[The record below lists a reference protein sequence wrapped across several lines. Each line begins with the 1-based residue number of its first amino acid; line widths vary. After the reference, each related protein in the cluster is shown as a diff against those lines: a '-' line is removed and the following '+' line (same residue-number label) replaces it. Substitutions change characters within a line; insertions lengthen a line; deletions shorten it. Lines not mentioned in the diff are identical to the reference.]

1 MLELLKIKR
10 DINWLID
17 QIKCLIRKSDL
28 DSPLSATEWSANHS
42 TITGNPYIVD
52 CFVWFEGK
60 VYKSL
65 INNNIYPPTNATYWA
80 NLGLGHLLLEEQT
93 DWNATTG
100 RALLKNKP
108 NLSQYALDSNVVHK
122 TGNETIAGRK
132 TFTDN
137 ITLLGDSKIISVTS
151 ADNETGFANIGI
163 DETGMPYFQLG
174 TSANENTAVIRAD
187 NINTNSTYQLP
198 NSNGTIALD
207 ENLVHKTGNETIDG
221 VKSFNSTPKFNS
233 GSINIFDDPAS
244 GYASINVADSSF
256 LIKDSNNNSQFYIET
271 GFGFIVYQTNTIAAN
286 FFLTTLTQSRVYTLP
301 NANGTIALDG
311 NLVHKTGNETIAGFK
326 TFNETITVSSITSN
340 SGQLVLASGG
350 TNIIIS
356 DDSEQIIANREFI
369 APSLR
374 IPEGTSTQF
383 LKADGSVDNNVYAI
397 NSSVVHMTGN
407 ENIDGIK
414 SFIRDLVVNG
424 ISIGRG
430 GSITSVLMGN
440 GALQNNTNGN
450 SNVAIGS
457 QALFTTT
464 NASSLVAIGQEALF
478 ANTSGS
484 AGVAVGAQSLNSN
497 TTGNNNTAVGRESLK
512 ANTIGFNNTAV
523 GRSALLLNVSGNNN
537 TVFGTLALQDNISG
551 NGNVAIGSN
560 ALSTT
565 TGNNNIGIG
574 LNALQNNTSGGG
586 NIGIGQGTSTPGT
599 TNTNSIVIGN
609 AAVGLGS
616 NTTVIG
622 TPTTTITG
630 LYGNIRLVSGMA
642 VAPASATAP
651 GTLGDIRVTAG
662 FIYVCIATNTW
673 VRTAL
678 TSW

>member
-137 ITLLGDSKIISVTS
+137 ITLLGDSKIISVAST
-151 ADNETGFANIGI
+151 DNETGFANIGI

-207 ENLVHKTGNETIDG
+207 ENLVHKTGNEI
-221 VKSFNSTPKFNS
+221 
-233 GSINIFDDPAS
+233 IN
-244 GYASINVADSSF
+244 G
-256 LIKDSNNNSQFYIET
+256 IKDFTDYI
-271 GFGFIVYQTNTIAAN
+271 IISAIY
-286 FFLTTLTQSRVYTLP
+286 
-301 NANGTIALDG
+301 
-311 NLVHKTGNETIAGFK
+311 
-326 TFNETITVSSITSN
+326 SN
-340 SGQLVLASGG
+340 SGQLILASGG

-383 LKADGSVDNNVYAI
+383 LKADGSIDNTIYAQNANVLHITENETKNGTLIVNDTGDGVGVQGNSTSGTGVQGSSQTGLGGSFSTNTGTKIVSFLTNNVEQAYILASGLFKANRI
-397 NSSVVHMTGN
+397 LVNTTTDNG
-407 ENIDGIK
+407 IDSLQVNGSIRTTSDIK
-414 SFIRDLVVNG
+414 VNG
-424 ISIGRG
+424 ITIGRG
-430 GSITSVLMGN
+430 NSNTSVLIGN
-440 GALQNNTNGN
+440 GALQNNTGGN

-464 NASSLVAIGQEALF
+464 NGSSLVAIGQGALF
-478 ANTSGS
+478 ANTVGS
-484 AGVAVGAQSLNSN
+484 ANTAIGTESLNANTIGNSN
-497 TTGNNNTAVGRESLK
+497 TAIGRESLK

-523 GRSALLLNVSGNNN
+523 GRSTLLSNNNGNNN
-537 TVFGTLALQDNISG
+537 VAFGYFALLNNILGS
-551 NGNVAIGSN
+551 GNVAIGSN
-560 ALSTT
+560 ALVNS
-565 TGNNNIGIG
+565 TGNNNVAIGF
-574 LNALQNNTSGGG
+574 NALQDNTSGGNNIAIG
-586 NIGIGQGTSTPGT
+586 NATTTLGI
-599 TNTNSIVIGN
+599 TNTNSIVIGSGV
-609 AAVGLGS
+609 AGLGS
-616 NTTVIG
+616 NTTSIG
-622 TPTTTITG
+622 NSATATTG
-630 LYGNIRLVSGMA
+630 FYGSLRLISGMNP
-642 VAPASATAP
+642 APASATAP

-662 FIYVCIATNTW
+662 FIYVCTATNTW